1 MITTLALWAL
11 AATVQMP
18 SSTKNGELNAE
29 FLALETKLRAA
40 IRQKDASTLDA
51 MLAKEFGYRLAI
63 AGGRPQVMS
72 RPEWLKAG
80 SYYTLEDF
88 EIQELATRRFGDVA
102 VVDFTLRATA
112 TLGTLDRSGDFANT
126 DVWVK
131 EGGAWKLAAR
141 YASRPDSLAPAKK

>member
-1 MITTLALWAL
+1 MITTMALWAL

-18 SSTKNGELNAE
+18 SSAKSDELNAQ
-29 FLALETKLRAA
+29 FLALETKMRTA
-40 IRQKDASTLDA
+40 IKQKDVAALDTI
-51 MLAKEFGYRLAI
+51 LAKEFGYRLAI
-63 AGGRPQVMS
+63 AGGPPQVMS

-88 EIQELATRRFGDVA
+88 DIQELATRRFGDVA
-102 VVDFTLRATA
+102 VVDFTFRATA
-112 TLGTLDRSGDFANT
+112 TLGGLDRSGDFANT

-131 EGGAWKLAAR
+131 ESGAWKLAAR

>member
-1 MITTLALWAL
+1 MIMTMALWAL
-11 AATVQMP
+11 AATVQIP
-18 SSTKNGELNAE
+18 SSTEQTELNAE
-29 FLALETKLRAA
+29 FQALETKLRTA
-40 IRQKDASTLDA
+40 IKQKDATTLDA

-88 EIQELATRRFGDVA
+88 AIHELVSRRFDDVV
-102 VVDFTLRATA
+102 VVDFTFRATA
-112 TLGTLDRSGDFANT
+112 TLGSQDRSGEFTNT

-131 EGGAWKLAAR
+131 QSGAWKLAAR
-141 YASRPDSLAPAKK
+141 YASRPDSLAPAQK